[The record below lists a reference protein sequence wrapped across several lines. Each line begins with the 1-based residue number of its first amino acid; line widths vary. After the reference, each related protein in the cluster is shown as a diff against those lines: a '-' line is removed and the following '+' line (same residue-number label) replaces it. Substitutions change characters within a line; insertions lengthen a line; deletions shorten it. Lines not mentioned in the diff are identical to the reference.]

1 MNQPSEEQKQAA
13 LEAGREGMKKAY
25 ERSRGMSHLSWWER
39 LLWIILAGRP
49 LQLPASCPAAAIP

>member
-25 ERSRGMSHLSWWER
+25 ERSRGMSDLSWWE
-39 LLWIILAGRP
+39 
-49 LQLPASCPAAAIP
+49 LPASCPAAAIP